1 VPADIQ
7 SVAPGE
13 TVHYRFTVT
22 NTGNTA
28 YLPATAVDHLADA
41 LDAATGP
48 NNITVTG
55 PGSASF
61 NAGTTE
67 IMWSGPLQPGQSATV
82 DYDLVVKTPMSA
94 DGWLEN
100 VVSSPDPGTTCPTD
114 LLNANGGLTLAFAD
128 MPADCKTATPI
139 RSQRVLKTSDPGN
152 GATLQ
157 VGQVITYTVTIVNT
171 GQAALTPATLTD
183 DLSAVL
189 DDATLEGSPAASS
202 GTVAYNAPV
211 LSWSGDLAVGAQA
224 SITYSL
230 RIKAGGDGQLRNTVV
245 SDGPDSNCPDG
256 SANGDCITTASVLAT
271 PPPPPATTP
280 TTTPDPG
287 ELPATGG
294 NSNDL
299 LQIVLLLGLSGAA
312 LVLISRRRRRVTS

>member
-1 VPADIQ
+1 
-7 SVAPGE
+7 
-13 TVHYRFTVT
+13 
-22 NTGNTA
+22 
-28 YLPATAVDHLADA
+28 
-41 LDAATGP
+41 
-48 NNITVTG
+48 
-55 PGSASF
+55 
-61 NAGTTE
+61 
-67 IMWSGPLQPGQSATV
+67 
-82 DYDLVVKTPMSA
+82 
-94 DGWLEN
+94 
-100 VVSSPDPGTTCPTD
+100 
-114 LLNANGGLTLAFAD
+114 
-128 MPADCKTATPI
+128 MPAGCKTATPI

-152 GATLQ
+152 GATLE
-157 VGQVITYTVTIVNT
+157 VGQLITYTVTIFNT

-189 DDATLEGSPAASS
+189 DDATLEGSPTASS

-211 LSWSGDLAVGAQA
+211 LTWSGDLAVGAQA

-245 SDGPDSNCPDG
+245 SNGPDSNCPDG
-256 SANGDCITTASVLAT
+256 SGNGDCITTASVLAT
-271 PPPPPATTP
+271 PPPPPPVTTP
-280 TTTPDPG
+280 TTMPDPG